1 MVLVAVQSDDGNL
14 RILSDLLMHLTC
26 TNLTCDELKQI
37 LKAAKE
43 MGIQNILALR
53 GDPAKGGTVCMS
65 YGFTECCHMNV
76 LVLL

>member
-1 MVLVAVQSDDGNL
+1 MAICEYSQTYFGVDV
-14 RILSDLLMHLTC
+14 LMHLITC

-37 LKAAKE
+37 LKAATE